1 MTIVHTFLLAFAS
14 GGLASKQASIT
25 LQEPDLHECAERLRR
40 LRLEDEAVG
49 ELEDPL
55 LMLSEHEWSL
65 RRRASLE
72 EASAAASQGG
82 RVARLDPG
90 SLPCQSAEEAD
101 VAVRK
106 EARHDGE

>member
-1 MTIVHTFLLAFAS
+1 MN
-14 GGLASKQASIT
+14 
-25 LQEPDLHECAERLRR
+25 AERLRR

-72 EASAAASQGG
+72 SGG
-82 RVARLDPG
+82 GVGCAG
-90 SLPCQSAEEAD
+90 SRNPPS
-101 VAVRK
+101 RIK
-106 EARHDGE
+106 PS